1 MRICFPHPPPWGE
14 STTPAS
20 SKGGYSIY
28 NSRHPSM
35 GRRITREEP
44 LTIKQYP
51 GDKNLLDRR
60 DWCRTFVDMKIIK
73 PNITDI
79 AGSEY
84 AKHFKVEEF
93 KFRWAD
99 AYGLLPRSER
109 QRIDH
114 HVMLTLCTYMDVYGS
129 CHPSIEKIALRMGV
143 GKLDT
148 VRKSLHRLQEFGWLS
163 ITERPNHTNVYQ
175 AILPLRGWA
184 ELFGDLNRRNSEVD
198 STWRLNQSKMTL
210 IAICQGLDMNSA
222 QLSRHKDWDRLR
234 GRVEQIIS
242 RMHNPNFQ
250 LGLLLDH
257 VVESP
262 PKEIHEPV
270 GFIFQR
276 LSEFTQTFPDCAG
289 KRAKKSKKNEVLIE
303 SDSVQEHSQHWSE
316 VAARLNEPDPVIRV
330 QMMNS
335 LKQKHQH

>member
-1 MRICFPHPPPWGE
+1 
-14 STTPAS
+14 
-20 SKGGYSIY
+20 
-28 NSRHPSM
+28 M

-51 GDKNLLDRR
+51 RDKNLLDRR

-109 QRIDH
+109 QRINH

-143 GKLDT
+143 GKLET

-175 AILPLRGWA
+175 ATLPSRGWA
-184 ELFGDLNRRNSEVD
+184 ELFGDLNRRTSEVD
-198 STWRLNQSKMTL
+198 STWRLTQSKL
-210 IAICQGLDMNSA
+210 VIHEICQKLGLNDA
-222 QLSRHKDWDRLR
+222 QMTRHKDWDRLR

-242 RMHNPNFQ
+242 RMHNPKYQ
-250 LGLLLDH
+250 LGLLLEH

-276 LSEFTQTFPDCAG
+276 LSEFTKTFPDCAG
-289 KRAKKSKKNEVLIE
+289 KRVKKSKNNETQGEQE
-303 SDSVQEHSQHWSE
+303 SLPEFSQRWLE
-316 VAARLNEPDPVIRV
+316 VSARLNEPDPVVRV
-330 QMMNS
+330 QMMNEI
-335 LKQKHQH
+335 KQ